1 MSSLRQ
7 LTFAI
12 AIAVIASPLSGVTQ
26 ETATVQGGWTLNRDL
41 TPAMPKRD
49 DMKRPEGQRPPGD
62 RGGRGGPPAGG
73 GGFGGGFGDDPGG
86 GRRGPSEKE
95 IRKLNAVRRRID
107 EAPQRL
113 VISIEET
120 RVQLVDELGRTTN
133 LVANGK
139 KQQRLTG
146 DGEFKSVTRLEGAR
160 LVVEEDFGG
169 PKVTTTYERIT
180 SDGESRLQVTLQID
194 GTQEGPGDRGRQSG
208 KVPIM
213 RIYDSIRQSP

>member
-12 AIAVIASPLSGVTQ
+12 AIAVIASPLLGVTQ
-26 ETATVQGGWTLNRDL
+26 EKATVQGEWFLNRDL

-49 DMKRPEGQRPPGD
+49 DEVRRPEGPRPP
-62 RGGRGGPPAGG
+62 GGRGGFPAGG
-73 GGFGGGFGDDPGG
+73 GGIGGGFGGDPGG

-95 IRKLNAVRRRID
+95 IRKLEAVRSRID

-113 VISIEET
+113 VISIEGT
-120 RVQLVDELGRTTN
+120 RVQLVDEFGRTTN
-133 LVANGK
+133 LVADGK
-139 KQQRLTG
+139 KQERLTG

-169 PKVTTTYERIT
+169 PKVTTTYERLAN
-180 SDGESRLQVTLQID
+180 DGESRLQVTLQID
-194 GTQEGPGDRGRQSG
+194 GMPEGRGDRADQSA
-208 KVPIM
+208 KVPIT
-213 RIYDSIRQSP
+213 RIYDSRK